1 MAGERRGLR
10 KVRRHRLTP
19 DQDVASAAA
28 LTVSELVAEVRAA
41 SASRRAAA
49 ITSDAAGR
57 ASLEYVSSA
66 MPRLR
71 TLALV
76 ALIVVVTDVTWDG
89 KSLRISLGLPGR
101 RRIIELAFP

>member
-1 MAGERRGLR
+1 
-10 KVRRHRLTP
+10 
-19 DQDVASAAA
+19 
-28 LTVSELVAEVRAA
+28 
-41 SASRRAAA
+41 
-49 ITSDAAGR
+49 
-57 ASLEYVSSA
+57 

-76 ALIVVVTDVTWDG
+76 ALVVVVTDVTWDG